1 MTSEMS
7 INRMFVVIAS
17 LAIKEPAAR
26 EQNCFKLVA
35 EDEAQL
41 WHCRYGHLS
50 YKGLKTLYNKKMVRG
65 LPLITAPT
73 KVCEGCM
80 LGKHHRD
87 PFPKQSQWRASRRL
101 QLIHADICGPI
112 TPISLSNRRYLITF
126 IDDYSRK
133 IWVQFITEKSEAFV
147 NFKKFKVLIEGEIG
161 ENIGS
166 LRTDRGESFVLRNST
181 HFVN

>member
-1 MTSEMS
+1 MIVEGVTQITTQVYYIPELRNNLLSIGQLQEKGLTILIKNNMCKLFHMSRGLIMTSEMS
-7 INRMFVVIAS
+7 VNRMFVVIAS

-65 LPLITAPT
+65 LPLITTPT

-101 QLIHADICGPI
+101 
-112 TPISLSNRRYLITF
+112 
-126 IDDYSRK
+126 
-133 IWVQFITEKSEAFV
+133 
-147 NFKKFKVLIEGEIG
+147 
-161 ENIGS
+161 
-166 LRTDRGESFVLRNST
+166 
-181 HFVN
+181 